1 MPAKDP
7 RGEVLE
13 HLWRLDEDI
22 VPVHTHD
29 DRSFLMD
36 VSDGKREVLSGAR
49 EAAERVLRASP
60 VSRRSVLAG
69 MAACGALTMV
79 DPRPRYAFAAD
90 PSGGRDV
97 LVVVFLRG
105 GADGLQAVVPYADPG
120 YAAARPTLAIRP
132 QDLLVLDERFGLH
145 PKLAPLKPLWDA
157 RQLAIVPAVG
167 NPAANRS
174 HFDAQ
179 LAAERAAP
187 AQVRSGWVGRHLSA
201 VSAGRDLTRAVTFG
215 DRAAVATSGAF
226 PTAAVGGELSDFEVW
241 AWEGFHAQVGQTLT
255 ALAGS
260 AGGQVAQGSQ
270 GAFAG
275 ITALAGARATSEQP
289 SGGASYPPGS
299 FGRGLREAARVI
311 RSGAPVE
318 VVCLDLGDWDMH
330 ARHGG
335 PFEEWGAMAR
345 KLTELSEGLAAFR
358 TDLGEAWA
366 RTSLVTMSEFG
377 RRVAENSSGGSDHG
391 RGGVMFVAGGGIRG
405 GLYGTWPGLSPS
417 QLQDGDVAIA
427 TDYRQV
433 LAELLTARLGAT
445 SVGTVFPGLTP
456 APLGLAA
463 PR

>member
-1 MPAKDP
+1 MPVTPATC
-7 RGEVLE
+7 EAME

-36 VSDGKREVLSGAR
+36 VADGRREVLSGPR
-49 EAAERVLRASP
+49 EAAERVLRRTP

-79 DPRPRYAFAAD
+79 DPRPRYAFAAE
-90 PSGGRDV
+90 PTGGRDV

-105 GADGLQAVVPYADPG
+105 GMDGLQAVVPYGDPA
-120 YAAARPTLAIRP
+120 YATARPTLAIKQR
-132 QDLLVLDERFGLH
+132 DLVILDERFGLH

-201 VSAGRDLTRAVTFG
+201 AAAGTDLTRAVTFG
-215 DRAAVATSGAF
+215 DRAAVAATGGF
-226 PTAAVGGELSDFEVW
+226 PTAAIGGELTDFEVW
-241 AWEGFHAQVGQTLT
+241 AWEGFHTQVGQTLR
-255 ALAGS
+255 ALADS
-260 AGGQVAQGSQ
+260 AGGPVAEGTR

-275 ITALAGARATSEQP
+275 IAALAGARATSEQP
-289 SGGASYPPGS
+289 SGGATYPDGT
-299 FGRGLREAARVI
+299 FGRGLREAARII

-330 ARHGG
+330 ARQGG
-335 PFEEWGAMAR
+335 PFEEWGWMAR
-345 KLTELSEGLAAFR
+345 KLTELAEGLAAFR

-391 RGGVMFVAGGGIRG
+391 SGGVMFVAGGGIRG

-417 QLQDGDVAIA
+417 QLKDGDVAIG

-433 LAELLTARLGAT
+433 LAEVLTARVGGS
-445 SVGTVFPGLTP
+445 SVSSVFPGLSP
-456 APLGLAA
+456 APLGLAV